1 MRTWCFGYL
10 RKTGNL
16 SHNFFDKK
24 TYQRCSSPDFK
35 FDLFVSGRLCL
46 NRGSAGVWL
55 HFLEDDPGSITCV
68 NESRLGEVATFFWE
82 GIPMDHS
89 QRKEG
94 ILKGILAS
102 VALTEC
108 HGVAISGYPMSG
120 LDVIGK
126 GHSHEAINLLLY
138 KRDQTVHWLSLFKC
152 LPAQLVQQWNNASH
166 SGIIIL
172 VHTGL
177 RISGPFQSYGHSHSP
192 SWSQVAEAYCSWGHT
207 RVW

>member
-1 MRTWCFGYL
+1 MDIFSSFVERYQHFSENSGWSAAQNFPWPRKKTVTIHLESMRTWCFGYL

-55 HFLEDDPGSITCV
+55 HFLEDDLGSIICV

-94 ILKGILAS
+94 ILIGILAS

-152 LPAQLVQQWNNASH
+152 LPA
-166 SGIIIL
+166 
-172 VHTGL
+172 
-177 RISGPFQSYGHSHSP
+177 
-192 SWSQVAEAYCSWGHT
+192 
-207 RVW
+207 